1 MRLTQTAQKGGCA
14 AKVSALE
21 LRKILAQV
29 KFPPLR
35 PEVKVD
41 GALFDD
47 AAIVQISPDI
57 ALVQTLD
64 FFTPILDTPVLF
76 GKVAATNALSDV
88 YAMGGS
94 PQTALAI
101 LTFPAAE
108 MEHTLIAEVLQ
119 GACEALTQAN
129 CSLVGGHSV
138 DDAILKFGLSVS
150 GLVRPEKVWTN
161 SKAQVGDRL
170 ILTKALGTGTA
181 TAALKRSEVTEADIS
196 EEIASMTQLN
206 QIQDLLGEELSE
218 KVHAA
223 TDITGFGFAGHCQ
236 QMAKASEKTFQIQIS
251 KLPLFEKTAYF
262 LEKGFLT
269 KAHRTNKEYTS
280 QASQFEGLSEM
291 QKLTLFDPQ
300 TSGGLLLSV
309 GESSAQEILQKLR
322 SRFLKAQIVGEVS
335 AKASMAVEYHS

>member
-1 MRLTQTAQKGGCA
+1 
-14 AKVSALE
+14 
-21 LRKILAQV
+21 
-29 KFPPLR
+29 
-35 PEVKVD
+35 
-41 GALFDD
+41 
-47 AAIVQISPDI
+47 
-57 ALVQTLD
+57 
-64 FFTPILDTPVLF
+64 
-76 GKVAATNALSDV
+76 
-88 YAMGGS
+88 
-94 PQTALAI
+94 
-101 LTFPAAE
+101 
-108 MEHTLIAEVLQ
+108 
-119 GACEALTQAN
+119 
-129 CSLVGGHSV
+129 
-138 DDAILKFGLSVS
+138 
-150 GLVRPEKVWTN
+150 
-161 SKAQVGDRL
+161 
-170 ILTKALGTGTA
+170 
-181 TAALKRSEVTEADIS
+181 
-196 EEIASMTQLN
+196 MTQLN

-236 QMAKASEKTFQIQIS
+236 QMAKASGKTFQIQIS

-280 QASQFEGLSEM
+280 QSSQFEALSEM